1 MIIGGGDN
9 GVLTMYSAHRI
20 LASKSDPV
28 IGQTEKHSGPVR
40 ALDFNPFQV
49 RNLKMLINEC
59 FGFLFS
65 LVPSVNKSVNTAFN
79 MKET

>member
-1 MIIGGGDN
+1 MIIGGGEN

-49 RNLKMLINEC
+49 CHIKILKNKC
-59 FGFLFS
+59 GFGFFFPCIYRFINCRNS
-65 LVPSVNKSVNTAFN
+65 S
-79 MKET
+79 